1 VAVVFNIFLPVLV
14 SLCFLAMLFFI
25 WRAFRSRHK
34 SAHQPYNVGR
44 QEAHQTTKV
53 NITRAVFLL
62 ILGLIFFAVIGVSP
76 HLEGLMPA
84 LIATPSP
91 EPESISPSP
100 VATLVPTATKDI
112 STLEPSPTSPVP
124 TVTDTPLPTV
134 TNTPPPLT
142 ATVSS
147 GVGVWLRDLPGT
159 ETEQLEWLLEGTILI
174 VFPGQETADDLLWRQ
189 VQTEEGLIGWV
200 ASDFIAINEP

>member
-1 VAVVFNIFLPVLV
+1 MFY
-14 SLCFLAMLFFI
+14 FI

-34 SAHQPYNVGR
+34 LSIQPYNVGQ
-44 QEAHQTTKV
+44 QEAHRATKI
-53 NITRAVFLL
+53 NAIRAIYCLL
-62 ILGLIFFAVIGVSP
+62 LALIFFAVISVSP
-76 HLEGLMPA
+76 RLERLIPA
-84 LIATPSP
+84 PMVTPS
-91 EPESISPSP
+91 PESISPSP
-100 VATLVPTATKDI
+100 VATLVPTATKAV

-124 TVTDTPLPTV
+124 TATGTPLPTV
-134 TNTPPPLT
+134 TSSPPPLT

-159 ETEQLEWLLEGTILI
+159 ETEQLEWLLEGTVLI

-200 ASDFIAINEP
+200 ASDFIDINIP